1 MGLFGYPDDIQQD
14 FSFDP
19 SYASYRPSSG
29 LMRGIGDLQDTAGKQ
44 KRLGGEFSQA
54 YRQMLDP
61 GSAYYQR
68 MFGEL
73 RKGVGDTAAQTRVGM
88 NQALASR
95 GVGQGGMSS
104 LLGSATMNTA
114 GEQMRQGFTGI
125 QSTGLGHAGTF
136 GGLANTAYG
145 TAGQIYGQAGG
156 LLSGIDDR
164 TLGVSMQNAQTENA
178 YNQYLRQSQY
188 NQSVQNQ
195 NAQSAYW
202 NSVMGFAGDVGA
214 AALTGGASLAAGG
227 LFSAMMGGGQTMYND
242 NPEHGA

>member
-19 SYASYRPSSG
+19 SYASYSPSSG
-29 LMRGIGDLQDTAGKQ
+29 LLRGIGDLQDTAGKQ

-114 GEQMRQGFTGI
+114 GEQMRKGSRVFKA
-125 QSTGLGHAGTF
+125 LV
-136 GGLANTAYG
+136 LAML
-145 TAGQIYGQAGG
+145 G
-156 LLSGIDDR
+156 LLEDWLILLMVQQDKYMDR
-164 TLGVSMQNAQTENA
+164 LAGYFLGLMIE
-178 YNQYLRQSQY
+178 L
-188 NQSVQNQ
+188 
-195 NAQSAYW
+195 
-202 NSVMGFAGDVGA
+202 
-214 AALTGGASLAAGG
+214 
-227 LFSAMMGGGQTMYND
+227 
-242 NPEHGA
+242 